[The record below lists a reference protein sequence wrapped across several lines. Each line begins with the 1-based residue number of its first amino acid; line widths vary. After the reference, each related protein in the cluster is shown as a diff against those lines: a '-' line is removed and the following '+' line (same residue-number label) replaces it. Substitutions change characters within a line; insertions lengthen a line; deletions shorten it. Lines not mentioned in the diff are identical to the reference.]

1 MRMKRFAA
9 AKTVA
14 TCLFA
19 AEEAIDI
26 AVTRIAE
33 LNAAM
38 PLARL
43 DANIS
48 AIVGQSAFGTCSDAL
63 SHVAKARE
71 QIVATHM
78 HLKDA
83 SDQIGLQAVSFGD
96 EIKPQKAISTEE
108 ISHLRIAS

>member
-1 MRMKRFAA
+1 MRTKRIEA
-9 AKTVA
+9 AKSVA
-14 TCLFA
+14 SCLFA

-26 AVTRIAE
+26 AVTRIAQ

-48 AIVGQSAFGTCSDAL
+48 AIVGQSAFGSCTDAL
-63 SHVAKARE
+63 SFVAKARE

-78 HLKDA
+78 HLKTA
-83 SDQIGLQAVSFGD
+83 GDQIGLEAVSLGD
-96 EIKPQKAISTEE
+96 AIKPSKASDQAQTPR
-108 ISHLRIAS
+108 LRVAS

>member
-1 MRMKRFAA
+1 MRTKRLEA

-14 TCLFA
+14 HHLFA

-48 AIVGQSAFGTCSDAL
+48 AIVGQSAFGTCTDAL

-78 HLKDA
+78 HLKSA

-96 EIKPQKAISTEE
+96 SVKPEKAEADQSMP
-108 ISHLRIAS
+108 HLRIAS

>member
-1 MRMKRFAA
+1 MRTKRIEA
-9 AKTVA
+9 AKSVA
-14 TCLFA
+14 ICLFA

-48 AIVGQSAFGTCSDAL
+48 AIVGHSAFGTCTDAL
-63 SHVAKARE
+63 SHVAQARA

-83 SDQIGLQAVSFGD
+83 SGQIGLRTVSFRRFLQAG
-96 EIKPQKAISTEE
+96 KC
-108 ISHLRIAS
+108 RG